1 MRRFEDVR
9 TARQIRLVL
18 ALSGTLALALS
29 ASIVGAEPHHRSFCK
44 GNSRNDV
51 MVRVGSLCVDKYE
64 ASVWSNPDGTGT
76 QYPESSPRFPATFP
90 VNGNWTE
97 PLYAVSRKGVAPA
110 VFLTWFQAQQAC
122 ALSGKRLL
130 TNAEW
135 QMAAAGTPDP
145 GLAGDGT
152 TTCNTNTPG
161 PLATGSSASC
171 VSRWGVS
178 DMVGNVQEWVADW
191 IQGPGISPG
200 GVINAWI
207 PSAYAVST
215 PAYGSDSIS
224 GINEAFHLEAP
235 QTGADNEA
243 AIDGLPA
250 ALARGG
256 IWTSGAG
263 AGVFALYAEHT
274 PSSLDNAT
282 GFRCA
287 RPATPLDGPT
297 RR

>member
-9 TARQIRLVL
+9 TARQMRF
-18 ALSGTLALALS
+18 ALALS
-29 ASIVGAEPHHRSFCK
+29 ATFALALVTTAQAEPHHRKYCR
-44 GNSRNDV
+44 GNSRSDI

-76 QYPESSPRFPATFP
+76 QYPEGSPRFPETFP

-97 PLYAVSRKGVAPA
+97 PLYAVSKKGVAPA
-110 VFLTWFQAQQAC
+110 KFLTWFQAQQAC

-152 TTCNTNTPG
+152 TTCNTNTSG
-161 PLATGSSASC
+161 PLVTGSSANC
-171 VSRWGVS
+171 VSSWGVS

-200 GVINAWI
+200 GVISAWI
-207 PSAYAVST
+207 PSTYSVST
-215 PAYGSDSIS
+215 PAYGDDSIS

-235 QTGADNEA
+235 QTGAANEA

-250 ALARGG
+250 ALIRGG
-256 IWTSGAG
+256 LWSAG
-263 AGVFALYAEHT
+263 PGGGVFALYAEHA

-282 GFRCA
+282 GFRCG
-287 RPATPLDGPT
+287 RPATLLDVL
-297 RR
+297 RRR

>member
-1 MRRFEDVR
+1 MRRYEYVPKTGRIGSALGLCASFALGLWAT
-9 TARQIRLVL
+9 TAL
-18 ALSGTLALALS
+18 
-29 ASIVGAEPHHRSFCK
+29 AEPHHNAMPCR
-44 GNSRNDV
+44 GNSRHDI
-51 MVRVGSLCVDKYE
+51 MVRVGNLCVDKYE
-64 ASVWSNPDGTGT
+64 ASVWSNPNGTGT
-76 QYPESSPRFPATFP
+76 QYPQSVPRYPATFP

-97 PLYAVSRKGVAPA
+97 PLYAASQQGVYPA

-145 GLAGDGT
+145 GAAGDGT

-161 PLATGSSASC
+161 PLATGSSPNC
-171 VSRWGVS
+171 VSNWGVH

-200 GVINAWI
+200 AVINAWI
-207 PSAYAVST
+207 PGAYTVST
-215 PAYGSDSIS
+215 LPYGEDSIS

-235 QTGADNEA
+235 QTGANNEA
-243 AIDGLPA
+243 DIDGLPA
-250 ALARGG
+250 GIARGG
-256 IWTSGAG
+256 IWTSSTG
-263 AGVFALYAEHT
+263 AGVFAVAAEHA

-287 RPATPLDGPT
+287 R
-297 RR
+297 

>member
-1 MRRFEDVR
+1 MRRFEETSKTR
-9 TARQIRLVL
+9 RIR
-18 ALSGTLALALS
+18 LALALS
-29 ASIVGAEPHHRSFCK
+29 ATVALLLSVTTAQAAPLAGLPCRGNGHDDIMVKVGP
-44 GNSRNDV
+44 
-51 MVRVGSLCVDKYE
+51 LCVDKYE
-64 ASVWSNPDGTGT
+64 ASVWSNPNGTGT
-76 QYPESSPRFPATFP
+76 QYPNGDPRFPPTFP

-97 PLYAVSRKGVAPA
+97 PLYAVSKKGVSPA

-145 GLAGDGT
+145 GLAGDGVT
-152 TTCNTNTPG
+152 ACNTNTPG
-161 PLATGSSASC
+161 PLVTGSSANC
-171 VSRWGVS
+171 VSNWGVH

-207 PSAYAVST
+207 PAAYYVAT
-215 PAYGSDSIS
+215 PTYGNDSIS

-235 QTGADNEA
+235 QTGGPGDDY

-250 ALARGG
+250 GIARGG
-256 IWTSGAG
+256 IWTSGEG
-263 AGVFALYAEHT
+263 GGVFALAAEHT

-287 RPATPLDGPT
+287 R
-297 RR
+297 